1 MLSELF
7 TYLTTP
13 CPRFVRRMGYLYEAI
28 AMRGRSRRCAA
39 SWNEH
44 LEKSRAA
51 VLAAAH
57 ACRAREAAVILGSG
71 LLLDVP
77 LAELCAA
84 FKQVILV
91 DIVHLP
97 AVRRRVRRFANAR
110 LENYDISTLALRLF
124 ETMKTAGQPLPEPL
138 TADFA
143 FVSAPSLVVSL
154 NILSQLPVIPGRFVR
169 RHMPAVGDQDLHAW
183 CRRIVEAHR
192 ASLAALACDV
202 CLIGDYAY
210 VQHGTDGS
218 REAGSTLY
226 GLALPEP
233 QATWRWQI
241 APLGELSRHEAKEL
255 EVGVWSHPAP
265 QTSGRSRPD
274 GRI

>member
-1 MLSELF
+1 
-7 TYLTTP
+7 
-13 CPRFVRRMGYLYEAI
+13 MGYLYETI

-39 SWNEH
+39 SWKEH

-51 VLAAAH
+51 VLAAAQ

-77 LAELCAA
+77 LAELSAV

-97 AVRRRVRRFANAR
+97 AVRKYVRRFANVR

-124 ETMKTAGQPLPEPL
+124 ETIKTAGHTLPEPV

-143 FVSAPSLVVSL
+143 SVSAPSLVVSL
-154 NILSQLPVIPGRFVR
+154 NLLSQLPVIPGRFVR
-169 RHMPAVGDQDLHAW
+169 RHLPAVADQDLQAW
-183 CRRIVEAHR
+183 SRRIVETHC
-192 ASLAALACDV
+192 ASLAALSSDV

-210 VQHGTDGS
+210 VEYSRDGS

-226 GLALPEP
+226 GLALPDP
-233 QATWRWQI
+233 QSTWLWPI
-241 APLGELSRHEAKEL
+241 APRGELSRHAAKEL
-255 EVGVWSHPAP
+255 EVGVWALH
-265 QTSGRSRPD
+265 
-274 GRI
+274 